1 MTISQID
8 PTTAPLV
15 VDDAQSC
22 TVCGHEP
29 ARHDAIARRYCEAT
43 QLRALQRGCI
53 CRPA

>member
-1 MTISQID
+1 LTISQID
-8 PTTAPLV
+8 PAAASAV
-15 VDDAQSC
+15 VQDEQSC